1 MTLPR
6 GRSVI
11 AHWGRECPVAAQNE
25 DRGPVM
31 DDKKPDRKDLE
42 EFGIKILSGEVDED
56 SAGDLIQFILEEG
69 LNKTHPHLTLILNS
83 PGGCVA
89 SGMAIVDVMKGSK
102 IPIHTVGIG
111 MIASMG
117 LSIFIAGEKGHRT
130 LTPNTM
136 ILSHQFSG
144 WTVGK
149 EHELLATAKHHN
161 LVGEMMVRHYRR
173 CTGLSDKRVREELL
187 PPTDVWLTAQQALAL
202 GICDEVK
209 NI

>member
-1 MTLPR
+1 
-6 GRSVI
+6 
-11 AHWGRECPVAAQNE
+11 
-25 DRGPVM
+25 M

-42 EFGIKILSGEVDED
+42 EFGIKILSGEVDDD
-56 SAGDLIQFILEEG
+56 SAGEVMQFVLEAN
-69 LNKTHPHLTLILNS
+69 LNKAFPHLTLILNS

-89 SGMAIVDVMKGSK
+89 SGMAIVDTIKGSR
-102 IPIHTVGIG
+102 IPVHTVGVG

-117 LSIFIAGEKGHRT
+117 LSIFIAGAKGHRT

-149 EHELLATAKHHN
+149 EHELLASAKHHN
-161 LVGEMMVRHYRR
+161 MVGEMMVRHYRK
-173 CTGLSDKRVREELL
+173 CTGLKDKEVREKLL
-187 PPTDVWLTAQQALAL
+187 PPTDVWLTADEALKL